1 MPSFEEDFLLTQ
13 KINNK
18 QGGGGGGSQG
28 QECVHSHTTKQH
40 WSHYG
45 HGEKLNPTKFAY

>member
-18 QGGGGGGSQG
+18 QEGGGGRQG